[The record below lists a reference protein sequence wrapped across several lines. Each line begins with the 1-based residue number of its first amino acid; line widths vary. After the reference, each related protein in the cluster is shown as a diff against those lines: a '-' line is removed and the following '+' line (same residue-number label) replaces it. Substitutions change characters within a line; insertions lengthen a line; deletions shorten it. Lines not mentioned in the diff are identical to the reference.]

1 MILSKIKIK
10 KSIKKISQKK
20 NISIKKT
27 FFLWFVRVPWKT
39 YGHVLALNPSL
50 FCCNYII
57 IIKYILCCDKKNIK
71 FIRDQHWHLLKKTL
85 YCFRKDKNIFIKSLI
100 LC

>member
-1 MILSKIKIK
+1 MILSKK
-10 KSIKKISQKK
+10 KNQSKKFLKKK
-20 NISIKKT
+20 NINQKNI
-27 FFLWFVRVPWKT
+27 FLWFVRVPWKT
-39 YGHVLALNPSL
+39 YVHVLALNPSL